1 MAKKSGLGSQLASI
15 FDEAIDFSDGTE
27 AAREGITTLKIGE
40 IEPNK
45 DQPRKEFDPEQLN
58 ELAKSITKHG
68 VIQPLTV
75 REKNG
80 AYQIVAGERRWRAA
94 KIAGLSEV
102 PVRIMELSDSET
114 AQIAL
119 IENLQREDLNP
130 VEEANGYKQLSEKYG
145 LKQEDIASSVGKAR
159 SSITNAMRILELP
172 EEVKNLARQGKLS
185 QGHCKALL
193 SVQDE
198 VKQLEI
204 AHKIAAEGLSVRQT
218 ESLCRAASGK
228 TAKKQPK
235 PVPGFYREAEISLKD
250 HLGQDVKITQKRNKI
265 TLEITCK
272 TEEEL
277 RDVMRVIGSGEVW
290 NPGGQVL
297 NTNTDK

>member
-1 MAKKSGLGSQLASI
+1 MARKTGLGSKFDSI
-15 FDEAIDFSDGTE
+15 FDDGAGLLDSPE
-27 AAREGITTLKIGE
+27 SGGIVTLKIND

-45 DQPRKEFDPEQLN
+45 EQPRKEFDPDQLN
-58 ELAKSITKHG
+58 MLAGSITKHG

-102 PVRIMELSDSET
+102 PVRIMELTDSET

-130 VEEANGYKQLSEKYG
+130 IEEANGYKVLSEKYG
-145 LKQEDIASSVGKAR
+145 LKQEEIALSVGKAR
-159 SSITNAMRILELP
+159 SSITNTMRLLELP
-172 EEVKNLARQGKLS
+172 EEVKELTRQGKLS

-193 SVQDE
+193 SLQDE
-198 VKQLEI
+198 VKQLEL
-204 AHKIAAEGLSVRQT
+204 AHKTASEQLSVRQL
-218 ESLCRAASGK
+218 ESLCKAAS
-228 TAKKQPK
+228 ASPKKALPK
-235 PVPGFYREAEISLKD
+235 QVPAFFTEAEISLKN
-250 HLGQDVKITQKRNKI
+250 LTGQPVKITPKKNKI

-272 TEEEL
+272 NEDEL
-277 RDVMRVIGSGEVW
+277 RDLLKIIG
-290 NPGGQVL
+290 
-297 NTNTDK
+297 K

>member
-1 MAKKSGLGSQLASI
+1 MARKTGLGSKFDSI
-15 FDEAIDFSDGTE
+15 FDDGAGLLDSPE
-27 AAREGITTLKIGE
+27 SAGIITLKIND

-45 DQPRKEFDPEQLN
+45 EQPRKEFDPEQLN
-58 ELAKSITKHG
+58 MLAGSITKHG

-102 PVRIMELSDSET
+102 PVRIMELTDSET

-130 VEEANGYKQLSEKYG
+130 IEEANGYKILSEKYG
-145 LKQEDIASSVGKAR
+145 LKQEEIASSVGKAR
-159 SSITNAMRILELP
+159 SSITNAMRLLDLP
-172 EEVKNLARQGKLS
+172 EEVKELTRQGKLS

-193 SVQDE
+193 SLQDE
-198 VKQLEI
+198 VKQLEL
-204 AHKIAAEGLSVRQT
+204 AHKTASEQLSVRQL
-218 ESLCRAASGK
+218 ESLCRAAS
-228 TAKKQPK
+228 AAPKKALPK
-235 PVPGFYREAEISLKD
+235 QVPAFFTEAEISLKN
-250 HLGQDVKITQKRNKI
+250 LTGQPVKITPKRNKI

-272 TEEEL
+272 NEDEL
-277 RDVMRVIGSGEVW
+277 RDLLKIIG
-290 NPGGQVL
+290 Q
-297 NTNTDK
+297 

>member
-1 MAKKSGLGSQLASI
+1 MARKTGLGSKFDSI
-15 FDEAIDFSDGTE
+15 FDDGAGLLDSPE
-27 AAREGITTLKIGE
+27 SAGIVTLKIND

-45 DQPRKEFDPEQLN
+45 EQPRKEFDPEQLN
-58 ELAKSITKHG
+58 MLAGSITKHG

-102 PVRIMELSDSET
+102 PVRIMELTDSET

-130 VEEANGYKQLSEKYG
+130 IEEANGYKILSEKYG
-145 LKQEDIASSVGKAR
+145 LKQEEIASSVGKAR
-159 SSITNAMRILELP
+159 SSITNAMRLLDLP
-172 EEVKNLARQGKLS
+172 EEVKELTRQGKLS

-193 SVQDE
+193 SLQDE
-198 VKQLEI
+198 VKQLEL
-204 AHKIAAEGLSVRQT
+204 AHKTASEQLSVRQL
-218 ESLCRAASGK
+218 ESLCRAAS
-228 TAKKQPK
+228 AAPKKALPK
-235 PVPGFYREAEISLKD
+235 QVPAFFTEAEISLKN
-250 HLGQDVKITQKRNKI
+250 LTGQPVKITPKRNKI

-272 TEEEL
+272 NEDEL
-277 RDVMRVIGSGEVW
+277 RDLLKIIG
-290 NPGGQVL
+290 Q
-297 NTNTDK
+297 

>member
-1 MAKKSGLGSQLASI
+1 MAKKSGLGSTLSSI
-15 FDEAIDFSDGTE
+15 FDDGIDLTDGSSE
-27 AAREGITTLKIGE
+27 QREGIVTLKIGE

-45 DQPRKEFDPEQLN
+45 DQPRKEFDAEQLN
-58 ELAKSITKHG
+58 QLAQSISKHG

-102 PVRIMELSDSET
+102 PVRIMELTDSET

-130 VEEANGYKQLSEKYG
+130 IEEANGYKQLTEKYG
-145 LKQEDIASSVGKAR
+145 LKQEEIAQGVGKAR
-159 SSITNAMRILELP
+159 SSITNALRLLELP
-172 EEVKNLARQGKLS
+172 EEVKEMAKQGKLS
-185 QGHCKALL
+185 QGHCKAVL

-198 VKQLEI
+198 LKQLEL
-204 AHKIAAEGLSVRQT
+204 AHKIVAEGLTVRQA
-218 ESLCRAASGK
+218 ENLAKAANGK
-228 TAKKQPK
+228 ASKSKRPK
-235 PVPGFYREAEISLKD
+235 PIPQFYKEAEISLKEL
-250 HLGQDVKITQKRNKI
+250 LGQTVKITPKRNKI
-265 TLEITCK
+265 TLEISCK

-277 RDVMRVIGSGEVW
+277 REILKVIGNE
-290 NPGGQVL
+290 Q
-297 NTNTDK
+297 

>member
-1 MAKKSGLGSQLASI
+1 MAKKSGLGTQLASI
-15 FDEAIDFSDGTE
+15 FDEGIDLSESGGE
-27 AAREGITTLKIGE
+27 LQREGIVTLKLGE

-45 DQPRKEFDPEQLN
+45 EQPRKEFDPEQLN
-58 ELAKSITKHG
+58 QLAKSITKHG

-130 VEEANGYKQLSEKYG
+130 IEEAYGYKQLSEKYG
-145 LKQEDIASSVGKAR
+145 LKQEEIAASVGKAR
-159 SSITNAMRILELP
+159 SSITNTLRLLELP
-172 EEVKNLARQGKLS
+172 EEVKELAKQGKLS
-185 QGHCKALL
+185 QGHCKAIL

-198 VKQLEI
+198 IKQLEI
-204 AHKIAAEGLSVRQT
+204 AHKVAADGCSVRQT
-218 ESLCRAASGK
+218 EALCRAAAGKESKK
-228 TAKKQPK
+228 TAPK
-235 PVPGFYREAEISLKD
+235 PIPKFYREAEISLKEL
-250 HLGQDVKITQKRNKI
+250 LGQNVKITPKRNRI
-265 TLEITCK
+265 TLEISCK
-272 TEEEL
+272 TEDEL
-277 RDVMRVIGSGEVW
+277 REILKVIGNE
-290 NPGGQVL
+290 
-297 NTNTDK
+297 

>member
-1 MAKKSGLGSQLASI
+1 MARKTGLGSKFDSI
-15 FDEAIDFSDGTE
+15 FDDGAGLLDSPE
-27 AAREGITTLKIGE
+27 SGGIVTLKIND

-45 DQPRKEFDPEQLN
+45 EQPRKEFDPDQLN
-58 ELAKSITKHG
+58 MLAGSITKHG

-102 PVRIMELSDSET
+102 PVRIMELTDSET

-130 VEEANGYKQLSEKYG
+130 IEEANGYKILSEKYG
-145 LKQEDIASSVGKAR
+145 LKQEEIASSVGKAR
-159 SSITNAMRILELP
+159 SSITNTMRLLDLP
-172 EEVKNLARQGKLS
+172 EEVKELTRQGMLS

-193 SVQDE
+193 SLQDE
-198 VKQLEI
+198 VKQLEL
-204 AHKIAAEGLSVRQT
+204 AHKTASEQLSVRQL
-218 ESLCRAASGK
+218 ESLCRAASAAPKK
-228 TAKKQPK
+228 TLPKQ
-235 PVPGFYREAEISLKD
+235 VPAFFTEAEISLKN
-250 HLGQDVKITQKRNKI
+250 LTGQPVKITPKKNKI

-272 TEEEL
+272 NEDEL
-277 RDVMRVIGSGEVW
+277 RDLLKIIG
-290 NPGGQVL
+290 
-297 NTNTDK
+297 

>member
-1 MAKKSGLGSQLASI
+1 MAKKSGLGANLSSI
-15 FDEAIDFSDGTE
+15 FDDGIDLTDGGDVQ
-27 AAREGITTLKIGE
+27 REGIVTLKIGE

-58 ELAKSITKHG
+58 QLAQSITKHG

-130 VEEANGYKQLSEKYG
+130 IEEANGYKQLSEKYG
-145 LKQEDIASSVGKAR
+145 LKQEEIAAGVGKAR
-159 SSITNAMRILELP
+159 SSITNALRLLELP
-172 EEVKNLARQGKLS
+172 EEVKEMAKQGKLS

-198 VKQLEI
+198 IKQLEL
-204 AHKIAAEGLSVRQT
+204 AHKIAAEGLTVRQV
-218 ESLCRAASGK
+218 ESLAKAASGK
-228 TAKKQPK
+228 SAKTRREK
-235 PVPGFYREAEISLKD
+235 PVPQFYKEAEISLKEL
-250 HLGQDVKITQKRNKI
+250 LGQTVKITPKRNKI
-265 TLEITCK
+265 TLEISCK

-277 RDVMRVIGSGEVW
+277 KDILKVIGKE
-290 NPGGQVL
+290 
-297 NTNTDK
+297 

>member
-1 MAKKSGLGSQLASI
+1 MAKKSGLGTQLASI
-15 FDEAIDFSDGTE
+15 FDEGIDFSDSSE
-27 AAREGITTLKIGE
+27 VQREGIITLKIGE

-45 DQPRKEFDPEQLN
+45 EQPRKEFDPELLN
-58 ELAKSITKHG
+58 RLAQSIAKHG

-130 VEEANGYKQLSEKYG
+130 IEEANGYKQLSEKYG
-145 LKQEDIASSVGKAR
+145 LKQEEIASVVGKAR
-159 SSITNAMRILELP
+159 SSITNTMRLLELP
-172 EEVKNLARQGKLS
+172 EEVKDLAKQGKIS

-198 VKQLEI
+198 IKQLEI
-204 AHKIAAEGLSVRQT
+204 AHKVASEGLSVRQT
-218 ESLCRAASGK
+218 EALCRSAAGK
-228 TAKKQPK
+228 TTKKQQPK
-235 PVPGFYREAEISLKD
+235 QIPQFYREAEISLKEL
-250 HLGQDVKITQKRNKI
+250 LGQDVKITPKRNKI
-265 TLEITCK
+265 TLEISFK
-272 TEEEL
+272 SEDEL
-277 RDVMRVIGSGEVW
+277 REIMRVIGKE
-290 NPGGQVL
+290 
-297 NTNTDK
+297 

>member
-1 MAKKSGLGSQLASI
+1 MAKKSGLGSTLSSI
-15 FDEAIDFSDGTE
+15 FDDGIDLTDGSSE
-27 AAREGITTLKIGE
+27 QREGIVTLKIGE

-45 DQPRKEFDPEQLN
+45 DQPRKEFDAEQLN
-58 ELAKSITKHG
+58 QLAQSISKHG

-102 PVRIMELSDSET
+102 PVRIMELTDSET

-130 VEEANGYKQLSEKYG
+130 IEEANGYKQLTEKYG
-145 LKQEDIASSVGKAR
+145 LKQEEIAQGVGKAR
-159 SSITNAMRILELP
+159 SSITNALRLLELP
-172 EEVKNLARQGKLS
+172 EEVKEMAKQGKLS
-185 QGHCKALL
+185 QGHCKAVL

-198 VKQLEI
+198 LKQLAL
-204 AHKIAAEGLSVRQT
+204 AHKIVAEGLTVRQA
-218 ESLCRAASGK
+218 ENLAKAANGK
-228 TAKKQPK
+228 ASKSKQPK
-235 PVPGFYREAEISLKD
+235 PIPQFYKEAEISLKEL
-250 HLGQDVKITQKRNKI
+250 LGQTVKITPKRNKI
-265 TLEITCK
+265 TLEISCK

-277 RDVMRVIGSGEVW
+277 REILKVIGNE
-290 NPGGQVL
+290 Q
-297 NTNTDK
+297 

>member
-1 MAKKSGLGSQLASI
+1 MAKKSGLGKNFSSI
-15 FDEAIDFSDGTE
+15 FDDGVDITE
-27 AAREGITTLKIGE
+27 GGEVQREGIVTLKIGE

-45 DQPRKEFDPEQLN
+45 EQPRKEFDPEQLN
-58 ELAKSITKHG
+58 QLAQSILKHG

-130 VEEANGYKQLSEKYG
+130 IEEANGYNLLSEKYG
-145 LKQEDIASSVGKAR
+145 LKQEEIASAVGKAR
-159 SSITNAMRILELP
+159 SSITNTLRLLELP
-172 EEVKNLARQGKLS
+172 EEIKEMAKQGKLS
-185 QGHCKALL
+185 QGHCKAIL

-198 VKQLEI
+198 IKQLEL
-204 AHKIAAEGLSVRQT
+204 AHKAASEGLSVRQT
-218 ESLCRAASGK
+218 EALAKAALGK
-228 TAKKQPK
+228 TAKNRQQK
-235 PVPGFYREAEISLKD
+235 PVPQFYKEAEISLKEL
-250 HLGQDVKITQKRNKI
+250 LGQTVKITPKRNKI
-265 TLEITCK
+265 TLEISCK

-277 RDVMRVIGSGEVW
+277 REILKVIGKE
-290 NPGGQVL
+290 
-297 NTNTDK
+297 

>member
-1 MAKKSGLGSQLASI
+1 MARKTGLGSKFDSI
-15 FDEAIDFSDGTE
+15 FDDGAGLLDSPE
-27 AAREGITTLKIGE
+27 SGGIVTLKIND

-45 DQPRKEFDPEQLN
+45 EQPRKEFDPEQLN
-58 ELAKSITKHG
+58 MLAGSITKHG

-102 PVRIMELSDSET
+102 PVRIMELTDSET

-130 VEEANGYKQLSEKYG
+130 IEEANGYKVLSEKYG
-145 LKQEDIASSVGKAR
+145 LKQEEIALSVGKAR
-159 SSITNAMRILELP
+159 SSITNTMRLLELP
-172 EEVKNLARQGKLS
+172 EEVKELTRQGRLS

-193 SVQDE
+193 SLQDE
-198 VKQLEI
+198 VKQLEL
-204 AHKIAAEGLSVRQT
+204 AHKTASEQLSVRQL
-218 ESLCRAASGK
+218 ESLCKAASASPKK
-228 TAKKQPK
+228 TLPKQ
-235 PVPGFYREAEISLKD
+235 VPAFFTEAEISLKN
-250 HLGQDVKITQKRNKI
+250 LTGQPVKITPKKNKI

-272 TEEEL
+272 NEDEL
-277 RDVMRVIGSGEVW
+277 RDLLKIIG
-290 NPGGQVL
+290 Q
-297 NTNTDK
+297 